1 VDAAVE
7 VTIPGGV
14 AVDGGRRRD
23 AALRPVA
30 GADEAFLLDADALAP
45 VERST
50 LLLSRCLV
58 RLGPWGPP
66 GEDDVR
72 ALAAGDREALLLQ
85 LRRLTLGDRVDL
97 VLSCPACEEAL
108 GLDLSVGDL
117 LVPPYDAWAAEHSVA
132 VAGERISFRLPTGG
146 DLEAAARVGAVDP
159 GRGARL
165 VLDRCVLG
173 LDGGG
178 APAAE
183 LSPAAADAVA
193 ARMAE
198 LDPQAEIVLEMPCAV
213 CGHVFTVP
221 LDAGALLARELAD
234 RGQLLLHEIHLLALH
249 YGWPESELLEMGTRR
264 RRRYVAYLAE
274 AVGR

>member
-1 VDAAVE
+1 VNAAVE

-58 RLGPWGPP
+58 RLGPWEPP
-66 GEDDVR
+66 GEDRVR

-85 LRRLTLGDRVDL
+85 LRRLTLGDRLEL
-97 VLSCPACEEAL
+97 VLSCPACDEAL
-108 GLDLSVGDL
+108 GLDLLVGDL
-117 LVPPYDAWAAEHSVA
+117 LVPPYEDWAPEHSLA
-132 VAGERISFRLPTGG
+132 VAGASISFRLPTGG

-159 GRGARL
+159 ARGARL
-165 VLDRCVLG
+165 VLDRCVVG
-173 LDGGG
+173 VDGAPGAQV
-178 APAAE
+178 APAAVE
-183 LSPAAADAVA
+183 AVA

-198 LDPQAEIVLEMPCAV
+198 LDPQAEVVLEMPCAV
-213 CGHVFTVP
+213 CGHVFSVP

-234 RGQLLLHEIHLLALH
+234 RADVLLHEIHLLALH

-274 AVGR
+274 AGGR

>member
-1 VDAAVE
+1 MDAAVE
-7 VTIPGGV
+7 VMMPGGV
-14 AVDGGRRRD
+14 AVDGERRRD

-30 GADEAFLLDADALAP
+30 GADESFLLDADALAP

-58 RLGPWGPP
+58 RLGPWEPP
-66 GEDDVR
+66 GEDRVR
-72 ALAAGDREALLLQ
+72 ALGAGDREALLLQ
-85 LRRLTLGDRVDL
+85 LRRLTLGDGLEL

-108 GLDLSVGDL
+108 GLDLLVRDL
-117 LVPPYDAWAAEHSVA
+117 LVPPYEDWAPEHSVA
-132 VAGERISFRLPTGG
+132 VAGVSISFRLPTGG
-146 DLEAAARVGAVDP
+146 DLEAAARVGAVDA
-159 GRGARL
+159 GRGASL

-173 LDGGG
+173 VDGAGPAG
-178 APAAE
+178 LAPAAVE
-183 LSPAAADAVA
+183 AVA
-193 ARMAE
+193 ARMAQ

-213 CGHVFTVP
+213 CGHVFSVP

-234 RGQLLLHEIHLLALH
+234 RADVLLHEIHLLALH

-274 AVGR
+274 AGAR

>member
-1 VDAAVE
+1 M
-7 VTIPGGV
+7 PGGV
-14 AVDGGRRRD
+14 AVDGRRRRD
-23 AALRPVA
+23 AALRPVV

-50 LLLSRCLV
+50 VLLARCLV
-58 RLGPWGPP
+58 RLGPWDEF
-66 GEDDVR
+66 GEEHVR
-72 ALAAGDREALLLQ
+72 GLAAGDREALLLQ
-85 LRRLTLGDRVDL
+85 LRRLTLGD
-97 VLSCPACEEAL
+97 
-108 GLDLSVGDL
+108 GLE
-117 LVPPYDAWAAEHSVA
+117 LVPPYEDWAPEHSLV
-132 VAGERISFRLPTGG
+132 VDGTSISFRLPTGG

-165 VLDRCVLG
+165 VLERCILAV
-173 LDGGG
+173 DG
-178 APAAE
+178 ATE
-183 LSPAAADAVA
+183 LSPAAAGAVA

-198 LDPQAEIVLEMPCAV
+198 LDPQAEIVLEMPCAA
-213 CGHVFTVP
+213 CGHVFSVP

-234 RGQLLLHEIHLLALH
+234 RAEVLLQEIHVLALH